1 MKLHVDEKKQA
12 KVENYISNYS
22 IDFNQLLKLLDHG
35 ICGKIKKPHI
45 SYAFDNGNYTGF
57 PGKDIY
63 FALEWM
69 TDEQQNIVAEK
80 LAGCFPYKP
89 PTDHV
94 EFSACVRYLHGL
106 FDKNGCLLSEDSK
119 LLISHLD
126 FDRSDKFVEKLKNS
140 FITKKCDYGLVLYY
154 EMKGHRIGDR
164 ILLGDYS
171 LVDKMIKYYHQS
183 HQLALKIKSIKH
195 IFTSYYWCA
204 RYLENINPKLAIMH
218 HEMNLKLMESY
229 CPDTREGYVD
239 KAKDSIE
246 YLLKKLQGKEL
257 SEFKRWI
264 LQCHNKCI
272 TKLHKL
278 VK

>member
-12 KVENYISNYS
+12 KVENYIDNYK
-22 IDFNQLLKLLDHG
+22 IDFNQLLKLLECG

-94 EFSACVRYLHGL
+94 EFSACVRYLYGC
-106 FDKNGCLLSEDSK
+106 FDKQGCLLSSEHKEIIAEMDWCKSEEFMRK
-119 LLISHLD
+119 LIEC
-126 FDRSDKFVEKLKNS
+126 F
-140 FITKKCDYGLVLYY
+140 KKMQKDYGLVVSY
-154 EMKGHRIGDR
+154 EMLAHRIGDR
-164 ILLGDYS
+164 ILSANANSVEL
-171 LVDKMIKYYHQS
+171 MIKYYHLS
-183 HQLALKIKSIKH
+183 HQLALKIKSLKH

-204 RYLENINPKLAIMH
+204 RYLENINPKLSIMY
-218 HEMNLKLMESY
+218 HEMNLKMMESY
-229 CPDTREGYVD
+229 CPDTREGYVE